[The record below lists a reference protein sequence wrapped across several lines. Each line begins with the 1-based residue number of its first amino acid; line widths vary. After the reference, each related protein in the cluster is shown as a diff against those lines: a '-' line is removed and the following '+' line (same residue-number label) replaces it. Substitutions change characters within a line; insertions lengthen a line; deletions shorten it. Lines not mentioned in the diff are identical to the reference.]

1 LFAGPEDVVSNMVT
15 SCRRGPSSARVDAV
29 DQRPGDA
36 DALNL
41 RRPGERFS
49 VLPTI

>member
-1 LFAGPEDVVSNMVT
+1 VT
-15 SCRRGPSSARVDAV
+15 EEPAAS
-29 DQRPGDA
+29 

-41 RRPGERFS
+41 RRPGEGFS

>member
-1 LFAGPEDVVSNMVT
+1 VISETANE
-15 SCRRGPSSARVDAV
+15 
-29 DQRPGDA
+29 

-41 RRPGERFS
+41 RRAGEEFS